1 MKQKVKITKQQIKE
15 DKFTTAMLQTRDWI
29 LDHWQPVA
37 LAAAAVIIIIVG
49 IAYYA
54 STQESRDTE
63 GANRLSAA
71 ISELR
76 RDNYQAAIVELNDI
90 ADQYGGEIAASA
102 TFHLANAYF
111 RAKNYDEALAEYQ
124 KYYDKYHRNKLLAAS
139 ALGGIAACY
148 ESKQQFEAAAT
159 GYMEAYNYYPKSPNA
174 PEYLLGAVRNYVSLG
189 DQQQANEIVGMMKD
203 EFSDTAQY
211 RDAVMLSMK
220 LKS

>member
-37 LAAAAVIIIIVG
+37 LAAAAIIIVIVG
-49 IAYYA
+49 IIYYA
-54 STQESRDTE
+54 GTQETRTAD

-71 ISELR
+71 VSELR
-76 RDNYQAAIVELNDI
+76 RENYQAAIVELNDI
-90 ADQYGGEIAASA
+90 ADQYGGEIAATA
-102 TFHLANAYF
+102 TFHLGNAYY
-111 RAKNYDEALAEYQ
+111 RSKNYDEALAQFQ
-124 KYYDKYHRNKLLAAS
+124 KYFDKYHRNKLTAAS

-148 ESKQQFEAAAT
+148 ESKQDFEAAAT

-174 PEYLLGAVRNYVSLG
+174 PEYLLGAVRNYVNLG
-189 DQQQANEIVGMMKD
+189 DKMKADEIVGMLQD
-203 EFSDTAQY
+203 DFADSDQY